1 MELREEHQG
10 NTYLMLL
17 ADTTFHHKGLQ
28 KVGKGNFVLKRMNL
42 LGKKAD
48 TFGHVVG
55 EHVRLG
61 PKIGETVKGKLS
73 LEARVFLVGGLE
85 KIFKQLFSFREGEK
99 FLKACQCYLSTT
111 TGPIAVLLF
120 ISSEKVV
127 VQVEKI
133 KGVNQSENMKK
144 PLQKY
149 MEIVTV
155 DGFDIWFMG
164 FLNYHKAFKCL
175 QQAISQRQDDVDTF

>member
-17 ADTTFHHKGLQ
+17 VDTTFHHKGLQ

-61 PKIGETVKGKLS
+61 PKVSETVKGKLS

-111 TGPIAVLLF
+111 TGPVAVLLF
-120 ISSEKVV
+120 ISSEKV
-127 VQVEKI
+127 
-133 KGVNQSENMKK
+133 
-144 PLQKY
+144 
-149 MEIVTV
+149 
-155 DGFDIWFMG
+155 
-164 FLNYHKAFKCL
+164 AFC
-175 QQAISQRQDDVDTF
+175 SDR

>member
-17 ADTTFHHKGLQ
+17 ADTTFHHKALQ

-61 PKIGETVKGKLS
+61 PKISETVKGKLS

-99 FLKACQCYLSTT
+99 FLKACQW
-111 TGPIAVLLF
+111 
-120 ISSEKVV
+120 
-127 VQVEKI
+127 
-133 KGVNQSENMKK
+133 SENMKK

-175 QQAISQRQDDVDTF
+175 QQAISQRLDDVDTF